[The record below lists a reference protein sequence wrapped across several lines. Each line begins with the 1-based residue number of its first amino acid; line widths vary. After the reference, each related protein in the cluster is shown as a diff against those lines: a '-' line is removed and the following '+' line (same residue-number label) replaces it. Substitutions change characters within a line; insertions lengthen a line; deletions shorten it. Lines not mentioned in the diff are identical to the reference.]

1 MTGLHV
7 ERRGGGP
14 AIVLLHGFTQT
25 GRCWGP
31 LGDDLAR
38 DHLVLAPD
46 APGHGGSADV
56 RADLPTTARLA
67 AEAIREALAEPQ
79 PERGPGAGGPEV
91 GAVHGGPPVWV
102 GYSMGGRVA
111 LHVALDHPD
120 VVGGLVLIGAH
131 PGIED
136 AAERAERRASDRRL
150 ADDLRRDGVDAFLDR
165 WLALPLFAGLPSW
178 ARFDDERR
186 RNTAEGLAASLELT
200 GTGTQA
206 PLWDRLPGL
215 AGGPR
220 PIPVLAVA
228 GAEDAKYSAVAERV
242 ARRIGPSAVARTI
255 PGAGHAAHLER
266 PAAFTALLRG
276 WLHGQHRS

>member
-1 MTGLHV
+1 
-7 ERRGGGP
+7 
-14 AIVLLHGFTQT
+14 
-25 GRCWGP
+25 
-31 LGDDLAR
+31 
-38 DHLVLAPD
+38 
-46 APGHGGSADV
+46 
-56 RADLPTTARLA
+56 
-67 AEAIREALAEPQ
+67 
-79 PERGPGAGGPEV
+79 
-91 GAVHGGPPVWV
+91 
-102 GYSMGGRVA
+102 MGGRVA

-220 PIPVLAVA
+220 PIPALAVA
-228 GAEDAKYSAVAERV
+228 GAEDAKYSAVADRV